1 MAVTTTPFP
10 TARVLD
16 RDDRIAAIAYTVPH
30 EGTYRVTVPAHLAGV
45 AVRELPAAAMSLRH
59 VRMLREMLQVA
70 DRFEHGDGP
79 ETDRLRRNIAEY
91 LADATDRAE
100 RSGIALEDV
109 L

>member
-1 MAVTTTPFP
+1 MTTTFT

-30 EGTYRVTVPAHLAGV
+30 EGTYRVTVPAQLASV

-70 DRFEHGDGP
+70 ERFHAED
-79 ETDRLRRNIAEY
+79 EADRLRRNIREF
-91 LADATDRAE
+91 LADAADRAE